1 MPPNGKMR
9 QVIQT
14 GAFHAPVVEQ
24 KAKWFDQIDL
34 DPKTGGEP
42 QQGTGILGNV
52 RLEQREAQTISEA
65 GFSGTVERSILIVV
79 YTRFAVDLCGSLS
92 HSWLFLTV

>member
-42 QQGTGILGNV
+42 QQGTGVLRYVG
-52 RLEQREAQTISEA
+52 LKQGEAQITSCPCQVLAKHHNRIIKYSM
-65 GFSGTVERSILIVV
+65 SHIILRQSV
-79 YTRFAVDLCGSLS
+79 A
-92 HSWLFLTV
+92 